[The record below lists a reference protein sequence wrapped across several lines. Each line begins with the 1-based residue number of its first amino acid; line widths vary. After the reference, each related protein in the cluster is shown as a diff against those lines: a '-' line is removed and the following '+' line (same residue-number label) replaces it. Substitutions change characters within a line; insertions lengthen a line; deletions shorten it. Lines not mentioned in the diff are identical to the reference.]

1 MPFEMNEAVSCYCPA
16 GPIGEPCV
24 GPHMAQQI
32 CPTFFFFG
40 CTIGYRILVPW
51 PGIEPMPPALE
62 AENLNHW
69 TTREAPDLPCF
80 TVALRL
86 GKQSQMAQMLSVCLE
101 NLSFPKIMQRYSPKE
116 VFTEFMLGARDVCI
130 Y

>member
-1 MPFEMNEAVSCYCPA
+1 MRLSVATALQAP
-16 GPIGEPCV
+16 V
-24 GPHMAQQI
+24 GSPVLGLTW
-32 CPTFFFFG
+32 PSRFVLLFFFFG

-86 GKQSQMAQMLSVCLE
+86 GETEPDGTNAFGLLRK
-101 NLSFPKIMQRYSPKE
+101 SFFPEDNAK
-116 VFTEFMLGARDVCI
+116 V
-130 Y
+130 

>member
-1 MPFEMNEAVSCYCPA
+1 MNNAATKIHAQVLCECIFSSLGYIPRCGIARSHGNSMCNFLRKDSVLFSFSFFLPAHGNVVSP
-16 GPIGEPCV
+16 
-24 GPHMAQQI
+24 
-32 CPTFFFFG
+32 
-40 CTIGYRILVPW
+40 

-86 GKQSQMAQMLSVCLE
+86 GETEPDGTNAFGLLRK
-101 NLSFPKIMQRYSPKE
+101 SFFPEDNAK
-116 VFTEFMLGARDVCI
+116 V
-130 Y
+130 

>member
-16 GPIGEPCV
+16 GPSGEPCV
-24 GPHMAQQI
+24 GPHVAQQI

-86 GKQSQMAQMLSVCLE
+86 GETEPDGTNAFGLLRK
-101 NLSFPKIMQRYSPKE
+101 SFFPEDNAK
-116 VFTEFMLGARDVCI
+116 V
-130 Y
+130 